1 MRAAFRVRPN
11 ADEAQPIVEASPSSP
26 RREKPKPSAANPPAV
41 TSGTAIAVFE
51 LSARAANSDTPSG
64 SHPITPQTT
73 DRTDD
78 ERTLCFVFIAQTL

>member
-1 MRAAFRVRPN
+1 VSAHIPLAAKRAALKISPK
-11 ADEAQPIVEASPSSP
+11 ADEDQPTVDTSLRSP
-26 RREKPKPSAANPPAV
+26 RREKPKPSAANALAV

-78 ERTLCFVFIAQTL
+78 ERTM